1 MMFGKRLTAHE
12 AKAAGLVTEVFPDH
26 SFQQET
32 WTRLT
37 EFATLPK
44 NVSLATS

>member
-26 SFQQET
+26 AFQQET